1 MFIARERSQQK
12 GRQQIQ
18 LTDKVNEGM
27 EGMETWDT
35 EGGMGLWLGTDTS
48 HSVSPKEGD
57 KN

>member
-1 MFIARERSQQK
+1 MFLARERSQQK
-12 GRQQIQ
+12 GRQQTQ

-35 EGGMGLWLGTDTS
+35 EGGMGSGQEQTLLIL
-48 HSVSPKEGD
+48 SPKEGD

>member
-1 MFIARERSQQK
+1 MFIARERSRQK

-35 EGGMGLWLGTDTS
+35 EGGVWLCK
-48 HSVSPKEGD
+48 SVHVHVKAFDGV
-57 KN
+57 